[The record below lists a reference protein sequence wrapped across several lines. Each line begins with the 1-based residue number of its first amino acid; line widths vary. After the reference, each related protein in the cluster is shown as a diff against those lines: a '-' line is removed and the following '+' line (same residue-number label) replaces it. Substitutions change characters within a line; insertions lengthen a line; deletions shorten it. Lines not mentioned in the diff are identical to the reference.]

1 MKILGV
7 IAMAAITA
15 ASACAGETAWAPQ
28 RKVTVCSATGA
39 DFTIPRA
46 QSIVA
51 GMFAGIGVGIEW
63 KTERACPPDAI
74 RISFSYNSDPD
85 LLPDALAYALPYEGT
100 HIVVFYDR
108 LRKRCPSIR
117 LSGVLA
123 HVMAHEITHI
133 LQGVN
138 RHSESGVMKAAWTLE
153 DFNEMAFKPL
163 PFTAF
168 DVELIH
174 NGLDARETRVASLR

>member
-1 MKILGV
+1 MKILGA

-15 ASACAGETAWAPQ
+15 ASACAGETAGAPQ
-28 RKVTVCSATGA
+28 RKVIVCSTTGT

-51 GMFAGIGVGIEW
+51 AMFAGIRVGIEW

-74 RISFSYNSDPD
+74 RISFSYNTDPD
-85 LLPDALAYALPYEGT
+85 LSPQALAYALPYDGT

-108 LRKRCPSIR
+108 VRKHCQPIR

-153 DFNEMAFKPL
+153 DFNEMAFRPL

-168 DVELIH
+168 DVRLIDD
-174 NGLDARETRVASLR
+174 GLDKRQARMASPR